1 MVIVVFSTGRGFLHL
16 RKTSIGHSFHLYVY
30 HLTKELVHTSQVYW
44 TTSLSS
50 SLPTTLNFSTNALS
64 VGKYTNKYLFNQ
76 TTKGILFLISYLQN
90 PDTTI
95 QPKFGFPPSQT
106 QQFIFMN
113 IYFENT
119 PRKSSQWTMLE
130 AGDNWRSLSRV
141 RESIF
146 HLRYKQD
153 LNMSPEIFRRNGRLF
168 LRVSKEEGIL
178 RHLVKSHTI
187 YGLKNFKW
195 NLIRQSS
202 FKDGLDFFCFT
213 QNILCKRQ

>member
-1 MVIVVFSTGRGFLHL
+1 
-16 RKTSIGHSFHLYVY
+16 
-30 HLTKELVHTSQVYW
+30 
-44 TTSLSS
+44 
-50 SLPTTLNFSTNALS
+50 
-64 VGKYTNKYLFNQ
+64 
-76 TTKGILFLISYLQN
+76 
-90 PDTTI
+90 
-95 QPKFGFPPSQT
+95 
-106 QQFIFMN
+106 MN

-202 FKDGLDFFCFT
+202 FKDGLDFFVLHKIFCVKD
-213 QNILCKRQ
+213 NRLCIAISLHCLLLFKIICVLLANYFMVTNRHIYDF